1 MDYKRYKRLRVLIH
15 KVNKQR
21 KKQAQKID
29 ILCNDFVA
37 AQKDF
42 IKRLATISFTANF
55 YESIVGSTELNS
67 LLYTAGKLIQDEIA
81 DSNVAFFL
89 RQTEGFKLHIS
100 ESDDA
105 KSHEQQHLENCFT
118 AELVDNICKSNKLCT
133 LNSLFAMGLEGNLGQ
148 LNKISA
154 VTIPLSH
161 FGSSLG
167 FILIYRPVQN
177 KLTESELNNVC
188 AVTPGLSQAIASYGA
203 LCHLAD

>member
-1 MDYKRYKRLRVLIH
+1 MNHKRYKRLRVFVH

-21 KKQAQKID
+21 KKQARKID
-29 ILCNDFVA
+29 ILCNDFIA

-42 IKRLATISFTANF
+42 IKRLDTISFTANF
-55 YESIVGSTELNS
+55 YESIVGSTELNG
-67 LLYTAGKLIQDEIA
+67 LLYTASKLIQDEII

-89 RQTEGFKLHIS
+89 RQAEGFKLHLF
-100 ESDDA
+100 ESNNETG
-105 KSHEQQHLENCFT
+105 EQQHIENCFT

-133 LNSLFAMGLEGNLGQ
+133 LNSLFEMGLEGNLGQ

-154 VTIPLSH
+154 VTIPLNH

-177 KLTESELNNVC
+177 KLTESELNNAC
-188 AVTPGLSQAIASYGA
+188 AVTPGLSQAIASCQT
-203 LCHLAD
+203 LCHSVD

>member
-1 MDYKRYKRLRVLIH
+1 MDHKRYRRLRQFVH

-29 ILCNDFVA
+29 ILCNDFIS

-42 IKRLATISFTANF
+42 IKKLDTISFTANF
-55 YESIVGSTELNS
+55 YESIVGSSELNG
-67 LLYTAGKLIQDEIA
+67 LLYTASKLIQDEVA

-89 RQTEGFKLHIS
+89 RQAEGFKLHIFGS
-100 ESDDA
+100 ND
-105 KSHEQQHLENCFT
+105 KTGEQQHIESCFT

-148 LNKISA
+148 LNKISV

-161 FGSSLG
+161 CGSSPG
-167 FILIYRPVQN
+167 FILIYRSAQN
-177 KLTESELNNVC
+177 KLTESEINNIC
-188 AVTPGLSQAIASYGA
+188 AVAPGLSQAIASCQA
-203 LCHLAD
+203 LCHSVD

>member
-1 MDYKRYKRLRVLIH
+1 MDHKRYKRLRVLIH

-29 ILCNDFVA
+29 ILCNDFIT

-42 IKRLATISFTANF
+42 IKRLDTISFRANF
-55 YESIVGSTELNS
+55 CESIAGTGDLNE
-67 LLYTAGKLIQDEIA
+67 LLYTAGKLIQEEIA

-89 RQTEGFKLHIS
+89 RQAEGFKLHIFGGGDGTC
-100 ESDDA
+100 EW
-105 KSHEQQHLENCFT
+105 QHMENFFT

-133 LNSLFAMGLEGNLGQ
+133 LNSLFAMGLKGNLGQ

-154 VTIPLSH
+154 VTIPLNH
-161 FGSSLG
+161 AGLSLG
-167 FILIYRPVQN
+167 FILIYRPAQN

-188 AVTPGLSQAIASYGA
+188 AVTTGLSQAIASCRT
-203 LCHLAD
+203 LCHSVD

>member
-1 MDYKRYKRLRVLIH
+1 MDYKRYKRLRLLVS

-29 ILCNDFVA
+29 ILCNDFIA

-55 YESIVGSTELNS
+55 YESIVGTTDLNG

-89 RQTEGFKLHIS
+89 RQAEGFKLHMS

-133 LNSLFAMGLEGNLGQ
+133 LNSLFAMGLEGNLGK

-154 VTIPLSH
+154 VTIPLGL
-161 FGSSLG
+161 FGSSSG
-167 FILIYRPVQN
+167 FILIYRSSKN
-177 KLTESELNNVC
+177 KLTADEINDIC
-188 AVTPGLSQAIASYGA
+188 AVTCGLSRAITSFQAVHSS
-203 LCHLAD
+203 

>member
-1 MDYKRYKRLRVLIH
+1 MDYKRYKRLRLLVS

-29 ILCNDFVA
+29 ILCNDFIA

-42 IKRLATISFTANF
+42 IKRLDTISFTANF
-55 YESIVGSTELNS
+55 YESIVGNTDLNG
-67 LLYTAGKLIQDEIA
+67 LLYTAGKLIQDEVA

-89 RQTEGFKLHIS
+89 RQAEGFKLHIF
-100 ESDDA
+100 ESNDETG
-105 KSHEQQHLENCFT
+105 EQQHIENCFT

-154 VTIPLSH
+154 VTIPLNH
-161 FGSSLG
+161 FDSSLG

-188 AVTPGLSQAIASYGA
+188 AVTPGLSQAIASCQA
-203 LCHLAD
+203 LCHSVD

>member
-1 MDYKRYKRLRVLIH
+1 MDHKRYERLRVLIH

-29 ILCNDFVA
+29 ILCNDLIA

-42 IKRLATISFTANF
+42 IKRLDTISFTANF
-55 YESIVGSTELNS
+55 YGSIVGTGDLNE
-67 LLYTAGKLIQDEIA
+67 LLYTTGKLIQEEIA

-89 RQTEGFKLHIS
+89 RQTEGFKLHIF
-100 ESDDA
+100 ESNGETG
-105 KSHEQQHLENCFT
+105 EQQHIENFFT

-161 FGSSLG
+161 LGSSLG
-167 FILIYRPVQN
+167 FILIYRSVQN

-188 AVTPGLSQAIASYGA
+188 AVTPGLSQAIASCQA
-203 LCHLAD
+203 LCHSVD

>member
-1 MDYKRYKRLRVLIH
+1 MDYKRYKRLRVFVH

-29 ILCNDFVA
+29 ILCNDFIT

-42 IKRLATISFTANF
+42 IKRLDSISFTANF
-55 YESIVGSTELNS
+55 YESIVGSTELNG
-67 LLYTAGKLIQDEIA
+67 LLYTAGKLIQDKVA

-89 RQTEGFKLHIS
+89 RQTEGFKLHIF
-100 ESDDA
+100 ESNDETG
-105 KSHEQQHLENCFT
+105 EQQHIENCFT

-161 FGSSLG
+161 FGLSLG

-188 AVTPGLSQAIASYGA
+188 VVTPGLSQAIASCQA
-203 LCHLAD
+203 LCHSVD

>member
-1 MDYKRYKRLRVLIH
+1 MDHKRYKRLRVFVH

-21 KKQAQKID
+21 KKQARKID
-29 ILCNDFVA
+29 ILCNDFIT

-42 IKRLATISFTANF
+42 IKRLDSISFTANF
-55 YESIVGSTELNS
+55 YESIVGNTDLNG
-67 LLYTAGKLIQDEIA
+67 LLYTAGKLIQDEVA

-89 RQTEGFKLHIS
+89 RQAEGFKLHIF
-100 ESDDA
+100 ESNDETG
-105 KSHEQQHLENCFT
+105 EQQHIENCFT

-133 LNSLFAMGLEGNLGQ
+133 LNSLFAIGLEGNLGQ

-154 VTIPLSH
+154 VTIPLNH

-188 AVTPGLSQAIASYGA
+188 AVTPGLSQAIASCQA
-203 LCHLAD
+203 LCHSVD

>member
-1 MDYKRYKRLRVLIH
+1 MDHKRYKRLRVLIH
-15 KVNKQR
+15 RVNKQR

-29 ILCNDFVA
+29 ILCNDFIA

-42 IKRLATISFTANF
+42 IKRLNSISFTANF
-55 YESIVGSTELNS
+55 YESIVGTTELNG
-67 LLYTAGKLIQDEIA
+67 LLYTAGKLIQDEVA

-89 RQTEGFKLHIS
+89 RQAEGFKLHIF
-100 ESDDA
+100 ESNDETG
-105 KSHEQQHLENCFT
+105 EQQHIENCFT

-154 VTIPLSH
+154 VTIPLNH

-188 AVTPGLSQAIASYGA
+188 AVTPGLSQAIASCQA
-203 LCHLAD
+203 LCHSVD

>member
-1 MDYKRYKRLRVLIH
+1 MDYKRYKRLRVFVH

-29 ILCNDFVA
+29 ILCNDFIT

-42 IKRLATISFTANF
+42 IKRLDTISFTANF
-55 YESIVGSTELNS
+55 YESIVGNTDLNG

-89 RQTEGFKLHIS
+89 RQAEGFKLHIF
-100 ESDDA
+100 ESND
-105 KSHEQQHLENCFT
+105 KNGEQQHIENCFT

-133 LNSLFAMGLEGNLGQ
+133 LNSLFAIGLEGNLSQ

-188 AVTPGLSQAIASYGA
+188 AVTPGLSQAIASCQT
-203 LCHLAD
+203 LCHSVD

>member
-1 MDYKRYKRLRVLIH
+1 MDYKRYKRLRVFVH

-21 KKQAQKID
+21 KKQARKID
-29 ILCNDFVA
+29 ILCNDFIT

-42 IKRLATISFTANF
+42 IKKLDSISFTANF
-55 YESIVGSTELNS
+55 YESIVGSTELNG
-67 LLYTAGKLIQDEIA
+67 LLYTAGKLIQDEVA

-89 RQTEGFKLHIS
+89 RQAEGFKLHIF
-100 ESDDA
+100 ESNDETG
-105 KSHEQQHLENCFT
+105 EQPHIENCFT

-133 LNSLFAMGLEGNLGQ
+133 LNSLFAMGLAGNLGQ

-154 VTIPLSH
+154 VTIPLNH

-188 AVTPGLSQAIASYGA
+188 AVTPGLSQAIASCQT
-203 LCHLAD
+203 LCHSVD

>member
-29 ILCNDFVA
+29 ILCNDFIA

-42 IKRLATISFTANF
+42 IKRLDTISFTANF
-55 YESIVGSTELNS
+55 YESIVGTGDLNE
-67 LLYTAGKLIQDEIA
+67 LLYTAGKLIQEEITN
-81 DSNVAFFL
+81 SNVAFFL
-89 RQTEGFKLHIS
+89 RQTEGFKLHIF
-100 ESDDA
+100 ESSDGA
-105 KSHEQQHLENCFT
+105 GEQQHIENYFT
-118 AELVDNICKSNKLCT
+118 AELVDNICKSNKPCT
-133 LNSLFAMGLEGNLGQ
+133 LNNLFAMGLEGNLGP

-161 FGSSLG
+161 LGSSLG
-167 FILIYRPVQN
+167 FILIYRSVEN

-188 AVTPGLSQAIASYGA
+188 AVTRGLSQAIASCQA
-203 LCHLAD
+203 LCHSAG

>member
-1 MDYKRYKRLRVLIH
+1 MDHKRYKRLRVFVH

-29 ILCNDFVA
+29 ILCNDFIT

-42 IKRLATISFTANF
+42 IKRLDSISFTANF
-55 YESIVGSTELNS
+55 YESIVGNTDLNG
-67 LLYTAGKLIQDEIA
+67 LLYTAGKLIQDEVA

-89 RQTEGFKLHIS
+89 RQAEGFKLHIF
-100 ESDDA
+100 ESNDETG
-105 KSHEQQHLENCFT
+105 EQQHIENCFT

-154 VTIPLSH
+154 VTIPLNH

-188 AVTPGLSQAIASYGA
+188 AVTPGLSQAIASCQA
-203 LCHLAD
+203 LCHSVD

>member
-1 MDYKRYKRLRVLIH
+1 MDYKRYKRLRVFIH

-29 ILCNDFVA
+29 ILCNDFIA
-37 AQKDF
+37 AQRDF
-42 IKRLATISFTANF
+42 IKKLDTLSFTTNF
-55 YESIVGSTELNS
+55 YESIIGSTELNG
-67 LLYTAGKLIQDEIA
+67 LLYTAGKLIQNEIA

-89 RQTEGFKLHIS
+89 RQAEGFKLHIFEGND
-100 ESDDA
+100 ESG
-105 KSHEQQHLENCFT
+105 EQQHIENCFT

-188 AVTPGLSQAIASYGA
+188 AITAGLSQAIASCQA
-203 LCHLAD
+203 LCHSVD

>member
-1 MDYKRYKRLRVLIH
+1 MDYKRYKRLRLLIH

-29 ILCNDFVA
+29 ILCNDFIA

-42 IKRLATISFTANF
+42 IKKLDTISFSANF
-55 YESIVGSTELNS
+55 YESIVGTSDLNE
-67 LLYTAGKLIQDEIA
+67 LLYTAGKLVQEEIA

-89 RQTEGFKLHIS
+89 RQAEGFKLHIF
-100 ESDDA
+100 ESNGETG
-105 KSHEQQHLENCFT
+105 EQRHIENLFT
-118 AELVDNICKSNKLCT
+118 AEMVDNICKSNKLCT

-154 VTIPLSH
+154 FTIPLSH
-161 FGSSLG
+161 VGSSLG

-177 KLTESELNNVC
+177 KLTETELNNVC
-188 AVTPGLSQAIASYGA
+188 AVTAGLSKAIASCRA
-203 LCHLAD
+203 LCHSVD

>member
-1 MDYKRYKRLRVLIH
+1 MDYEKYKRLRLLVH

-29 ILCNDFVA
+29 ILCNDFIA

-42 IKRLATISFTANF
+42 IKRLDTISFIANF
-55 YESIVGSTELNS
+55 YESIIGTGDLNE
-67 LLYTAGKLIQDEIA
+67 LLYTAGKLIREEIA
-81 DSNVAFFL
+81 NSNVAFFL
-89 RQTEGFKLHIS
+89 RQTEGFKLHIFGGNG
-100 ESDDA
+100 EIG
-105 KSHEQQHLENCFT
+105 EQQHIENCFT

-161 FGSSLG
+161 LGSSLG

-177 KLTESELNNVC
+177 KLTETELNNVC
-188 AVTPGLSQAIASYGA
+188 AVTAGLSQAIASRRA
-203 LCHLAD
+203 LCHLVD

>member
-1 MDYKRYKRLRVLIH
+1 MDYKRYKRLRLLVS

-29 ILCNDFVA
+29 ILCNDFIA

-42 IKRLATISFTANF
+42 IKRLDSISFTANF
-55 YESIVGSTELNS
+55 YESIIGNTELNG
-67 LLYTAGKLIQDEIA
+67 LLYTAGKLIQDEVA

-89 RQTEGFKLHIS
+89 RQAEGFKLHIF
-100 ESDDA
+100 ESNDETG
-105 KSHEQQHLENCFT
+105 EQQHIENCFT

-133 LNSLFAMGLEGNLGQ
+133 LNSLFAMGLAGNLGQ

-154 VTIPLSH
+154 VTIPLNH

-188 AVTPGLSQAIASYGA
+188 AVTPGLSQAIASCQS
-203 LCHLAD
+203 LCHSVD